1 MNKNCKK
8 KLLPFICMTIVLMTV
23 LSGCKGSTAEEKAGS
38 QQNSGKQE
46 KEAAV
51 PSDMTGDVVK
61 IGSAEE
67 LEEFRERVNG
77 GETEIN
83 GLLTAD
89 IDLSSI
95 CGEEKGNWQPIEY
108 FNGIFDGNEHTVQG
122 LYIVD
127 TETEEAD
134 MGGLFLYLQEDSI
147 IRNVTVEDACL
158 EVVNHAGV
166 ITNTSKGRIE
176 NCHGSGTVKGLQV
189 GGIAG
194 DGEKFTDC
202 SFSGTVEG
210 RSDAGGI
217 AAIATRAEQCRNE
230 AMVISM
236 DEDSDN
242 SVGGIAAFLSEA
254 SGCENVGTIVS
265 YNYAGGIAGT
275 FNKSGVIEDCYNEGD
290 VVSLAYAGGIAG
302 FCEEKTRINRCYSTA
317 SVTTGGMAGGIA
329 GRSQGEIL
337 NCFQSGTVTTDCE
350 TAAAL
355 LRDMGQEDFKVPTYT
370 TVIAGGITAM
380 GTEVLNCYTTGSV
393 SVTTENKTNR
403 AAGIATSTE
412 VVKNCYSTA
421 SLSGSLTEGIGKT
434 STEKENCF
442 FSENT
447 AQYISWKNTSTW
459 EESTPTAAAAFT
471 DGTVLNALNEGA
483 ESLGDDYSAW
493 KQGTDSPCFEWE

>member
-1 MNKNCKK
+1 MNKNRKK
-8 KLLPFICMTIVLMTV
+8 KLLPFICMIIVLTTV
-23 LSGCKGSTAEEKAGS
+23 LSGCKGSTAEEKTGS

-46 KEAAV
+46 KEVAV

-61 IGSAEE
+61 IGSAED

-147 IRNVTVEDACL
+147 IRNLTVEDACL

-194 DGEKFTDC
+194 DGETFTDC

-217 AAIATRAEQCRNE
+217 AAIATLAEQCRNE

-254 SGCENVGTIVS
+254 SGCENVGTIVG
-265 YNYAGGIAGT
+265 YN
-275 FNKSGVIEDCYNEGD
+275 
-290 VVSLAYAGGIAG
+290 YAGGIAG

-393 SVTTENKTNR
+393 SVTTENTTNR